1 MKIKSSVYQSLFSVF
16 LLICVI
22 VACTPLS
29 PQPHPKPDAPSTLTQ
44 VIPTATDTQ
53 IIPTVTEIIP
63 TATEVP
69 AYIVQDPTETFT
81 TAQDKLNKSPEA
93 LSQQQRLQRWLDY
106 WVQFD
111 NRPFALDSADIHW
124 KYIYDNAKNP
134 TEVMTLLE
142 VSGPDYQNKLFTVP
156 MNEEGFVDYPPT
168 VTSKYIQ
175 PGLGPLEINPHKD
188 NTILSVDQ
196 GTLVRLDSQGKIVER
211 LSQAHWEA
219 VERYPIDMEKLSNP
233 PQSYEDFVNNL
244 DKFVQAPSPDGS
256 DENFQEFVTWYN
268 ETLFQKT
275 LGGDLEALPV
285 NYEAKGIDIGTDM
298 IIAYNTV
305 PVERHSLPYFFYF
318 KDRKGVPYPC
328 YVVTVATPEYQ
339 QTFTVVGLEFARQWD
354 LRSGAP
360 GLIADVYQGTHS
372 FSDLMIVF
380 NKYEKYSD
388 TENGLIEKGFGSF
401 PSTIGEIPIGFGGI
415 AFMNK

>member
-1 MKIKSSVYQSLFSVF
+1 MKRVF
-16 LLICVI
+16 NYLIAFIVLLGILLANGCAI
-22 VACTPLS
+22 EAEKQL
-29 PQPHPKPDAPSTLTQ
+29 QISTDEPTATDTQ
-44 VIPTATDTQ
+44 VIPTA
-53 IIPTVTEIIP
+53 TEIIP

-69 AYIVQDPTETFT
+69 AYIVQDSTESYT

-168 VTSKYIQ
+168 VTGKYIQ

-219 VERYPIDMEKLSNP
+219 VERYPIDMEKLSHP

-285 NYEAKGIDIGTDM
+285 NYDIEM
-298 IIAYNTV
+298 ISIGATGLSAYNDN
-305 PVERHSLPYFFYF
+305 PQERHSLPYFFYF

-339 QTFTVVGLEFARQWD
+339 QTFTVVGLESFREW
-354 LRSGAP
+354 P
-360 GLIADVYQGTHS
+360 GFSDMITDVYQGINN
-372 FSDLMIVF
+372 FSDVQMGFVQS
-380 NKYEKYSD
+380 NNYSN
-388 TENGLIEKGFGSF
+388 TENNLIDKGFGSY
-401 PSTIGEIPIGFGGI
+401 PSIIGEIPIGFGRLN
-415 AFMNK
+415 FNNK

>member
-29 PQPHPKPDAPSTLTQ
+29 SQPHPKPDAPSTLTQ

-142 VSGPDYQNKLFTVP
+142 VSGPDYQNKLFGVP
-156 MNEEGFVDYPPT
+156 MNEEGFVDFPPP
-168 VTSKYIQ
+168 VTGKYIQ

-219 VERYPIDMEKLSNP
+219 VERYPIDMEKLSHP

-339 QTFTVVGLEFARQWD
+339 QTFTVVGRESTRQRRLLRGSPD
-354 LRSGAP
+354 LVTE
-360 GLIADVYQGTHS
+360 VYQGTNNFSALQLS
-372 FSDLMIVF
+372 FEESE
-380 NKYEKYSD
+380 YYSNI
-388 TENGLIEKGFGSF
+388 ENHLINQGFGSF
-401 PSTIGEIPIGFGGI
+401 PSTVGEIPIIFGSI
-415 AFMNK
+415 NFNNK

>member
-1 MKIKSSVYQSLFSVF
+1 MKRVF
-16 LLICVI
+16 NYLIAFIVLLGILLANGCAI
-22 VACTPLS
+22 ETETQLQISTDEPLAT
-29 PQPHPKPDAPSTLTQ
+29 DTQ
-44 VIPTATDTQ
+44 VIPTA
-53 IIPTVTEIIP
+53 TEIIP
-63 TATEVP
+63 TATEIP
-69 AYIVQDPTETFT
+69 AYIVQDSTESYT

-106 WVQFD
+106 WVKFD

-134 TEVMTLLE
+134 KEVMTLLE

-168 VTSKYIQ
+168 VTGKYIQ

-285 NYEAKGIDIGTDM
+285 NYDIEM
-298 IIAYNTV
+298 ITIGATGLSAYNDN
-305 PVERHSLPYFFYF
+305 PQERHSLPYFFYF
-318 KDRKGVPYPC
+318 KDRNGVPYPC

-339 QTFTVVGLEFARQWD
+339 QTFTVVQSESYRQLNPQIGLPDMITE
-354 LRSGAP
+354 
-360 GLIADVYQGTHS
+360 VYQGVNS
-372 FSDLMIVF
+372 FSRLSLGF
-380 NKYEKYSD
+380 NQKERYSD
-388 TENGLIEKGFGSF
+388 TEKNLVDKGFGSY
-401 PSTIGEIPIGFGGI
+401 PSIIGEIPISFGRI
-415 AFMNK
+415 NF

>member
-1 MKIKSSVYQSLFSVF
+1 MKRVF
-16 LLICVI
+16 NYLIAFIVLLGILLANGCAI
-22 VACTPLS
+22 EAEKQL
-29 PQPHPKPDAPSTLTQ
+29 QISTDEPTATDTQ
-44 VIPTATDTQ
+44 VIPTA
-53 IIPTVTEIIP
+53 TEIIP

-69 AYIVQDPTETFT
+69 AYIVQDSTESYT

-106 WVQFD
+106 WVKFD

-124 KYIYDNAKNP
+124 KYIYDNARNP
-134 TEVMTLLE
+134 KEVMTLLE
-142 VSGPDYQNKLFTVP
+142 VSGPDYKNKLFGVP
-156 MNEEGFVDYPPT
+156 MNEEGFVDFPPP
-168 VTSKYIQ
+168 VTGKYIQ

-285 NYEAKGIDIGTDM
+285 NYKVDAIGIGADRTTVRSDISR
-298 IIAYNTV
+298 
-305 PVERHSLPYFFYF
+305 ERHSLPYFFYF

-328 YVVTVATPEYQ
+328 YIVTVATPEYQ
-339 QTFTVVGLEFARQWD
+339 QTFTVVRRESAREREPLLGLPDMITE
-354 LRSGAP
+354 
-360 GLIADVYQGTHS
+360 VYQGKNS
-372 FSDLMIVF
+372 FSDLQF
-380 NKYEKYSD
+380 SFYQNEAYSD
-388 TENGLIEKGFGSF
+388 IENNLIDKGFGSY
-401 PSTIGEIPIGFGGI
+401 PSIIGEIPVGFGRLN
-415 AFMNK
+415 FNNK

>member
-53 IIPTVTEIIP
+53 IIPTATEIIP

-106 WVQFD
+106 WVKFD

-168 VTSKYIQ
+168 VTGKYIQ

-219 VERYPIDMEKLSNP
+219 VERYPIDMEKLSHP

-256 DENFQEFVTWYN
+256 DANFQEFVTWYN

-328 YVVTVATPEYQ
+328 YIVTVATPEYH
-339 QTFTVVGLEFARQWD
+339 QTFTVVVKETTLKARLKYGYPDMITEVFQETSRFID
-354 LRSGAP
+354 LQLGFQMSETYTDVENY
-360 GLIADVYQGTHS
+360 LIQQ
-372 FSDLMIVF
+372 
-380 NKYEKYSD
+380 
-388 TENGLIEKGFGSF
+388 FGGV
-401 PSTIGEIPIGFGGI
+401 PSTISPMPIYFG
-415 AFMNK
+415 ALNFDNK

>member
-1 MKIKSSVYQSLFSVF
+1 MKRVF
-16 LLICVI
+16 NYLIAFIVLLGILLANGCAI
-22 VACTPLS
+22 ETETQLQISTDEPLAT
-29 PQPHPKPDAPSTLTQ
+29 DTQ
-44 VIPTATDTQ
+44 VIPTA
-53 IIPTVTEIIP
+53 TEIIP

-69 AYIVQDPTETFT
+69 AYIVQDSTESYT

-106 WVQFD
+106 WVKFD

-134 TEVMTLLE
+134 KEVMTLLE

-168 VTSKYIQ
+168 VTGKYIQ

-285 NYEAKGIDIGTDM
+285 NYDIEM
-298 IIAYNTV
+298 ITIGATGLSAYNDN
-305 PVERHSLPYFFYF
+305 PQERHSLPYFFYF
-318 KDRKGVPYPC
+318 KDRNGVPYPC

-339 QTFTVVGLEFARQWD
+339 QTFTVVQSESYRQLNPQIGLPDMITE
-354 LRSGAP
+354 
-360 GLIADVYQGTHS
+360 VYQGVNS
-372 FSDLMIVF
+372 FSRLSLGF
-380 NKYEKYSD
+380 NQKERYSD
-388 TENGLIEKGFGSF
+388 TEKNLVDKGFGSY
-401 PSTIGEIPIGFGGI
+401 PSIIGEIPISFGRI
-415 AFMNK
+415 NF

>member
-1 MKIKSSVYQSLFSVF
+1 MKRVLNYLIVFTVLGVTLLANGCAVMAEIQSQIS
-16 LLICVI
+16 
-22 VACTPLS
+22 TDE
-29 PQPHPKPDAPSTLTQ
+29 PKATETQ
-44 VIPTATDTQ
+44 VIPTA
-53 IIPTVTEIIP
+53 TEIIP

-69 AYIVQDPTETFT
+69 AYVVKDSTEVFT
-81 TAQDKLNKSPEA
+81 PAQEALNQSPEA
-93 LSQQQRLQRWLDY
+93 LAQQERFQRWLDY

-111 NRPFALDSADIHW
+111 NRPFAPGSVDIHK
-124 KYIYDNAKNP
+124 KYVYNDPQNP
-134 TEVMTLLE
+134 TEVIMLLE
-142 VSGPDYQNKLFTVP
+142 VGGPDYKNKLFGVP

-168 VTSKYIQ
+168 VTGKYIQ

-219 VERYPIDMEKLSNP
+219 VERYPIDMEKLSHP

-256 DENFQEFVTWYN
+256 DANFQEFVTWYN

-285 NYEAKGIDIGTDM
+285 NYDIEMTTISNTM
-298 IIAYNTV
+298 LHAYNDN
-305 PVERHSLPYFFYF
+305 PQERHSLPYFFYF

-339 QTFTVVGLEFARQWD
+339 QTFTVVGRESTRQRSLLRGRPD
-354 LRSGAP
+354 L
-360 GLIADVYQGTHS
+360 ITEVYYGIDS
-372 FSDLMIVF
+372 FSALAIVF
-380 NKYEKYSD
+380 EQSEYYSNI
-388 TENGLIEKGFGSF
+388 ENSLVENGFGSF
-401 PSTIGEIPIGFGGI
+401 PSTIGEIPIGFGNIG
-415 AFMNK
+415 FNNK

>member
-53 IIPTVTEIIP
+53 IIPTATEIIP

-106 WVQFD
+106 WVKFD
-111 NRPFALDSADIHW
+111 NRPSALDSADIHW

-168 VTSKYIQ
+168 VTGKYIQ

-219 VERYPIDMEKLSNP
+219 VERYPIDMEKLSHP

-256 DENFQEFVTWYN
+256 DANFQEFVTWYN

-285 NYEAKGIDIGTDM
+285 NYDIEMTTISNTM
-298 IIAYNTV
+298 LHAYNDN
-305 PVERHSLPYFFYF
+305 PQERHSLPYFFYF

-339 QTFTVVGLEFARQWD
+339 QTFTVVGRESTRQRSLLRGRPD
-354 LRSGAP
+354 LVTE
-360 GLIADVYQGTHS
+360 VYQGISS
-372 FSDLMIVF
+372 FSGVAIVF
-380 NKYEKYSD
+380 EQSEYHSD
-388 TENGLIEKGFGSF
+388 IENSLIENGFGSF
-401 PSTIGEIPIGFGGI
+401 PSTIGEIPIGFGNIG
-415 AFMNK
+415 FNNK